1 MTQVIGIVKAIAS
14 DPSALNML
22 VVELPALF
30 LIYLLYRI
38 MNRSDQNFAQLMRVI
53 KDLKPVIERNSD
65 ELAASRANRERD
77 DHHHRRG

>member
-1 MTQVIGIVKAIAS
+1 MTQIVGVVKAIAS

-22 VVELPALF
+22 VVELPAIF

-65 ELAASRANRERD
+65 ELAASRSQREHD
-77 DHHHRRG
+77 DHHHCRG